1 MGGVRKQ
8 KKVKREKD
16 GEVGKI
22 FTLFLYMELT
32 GGSVKDLCSLSQVFS
47 VIFFFL
53 SFFVGEPLQL
63 LV

>member
-8 KKVKREKD
+8 RKVKREKD
-16 GEVGKI
+16 GEDGKI

-32 GGSVKDLCSLSQVFS
+32 GGSGKDLCSLSQVFS
-47 VIFFFL
+47 VIFSPF
-53 SFFVGEPLQL
+53 FFVGEPLQL